1 MEKFDNANFGTKI
14 VNLRK
19 EKGFPQAKLAKL
31 TGVTQ
36 QTLSRYEKGERQA
49 SLDFVACAAK
59 VFGVSADYLLGLSDV
74 KSIKQ
79 DIKIA
84 CEMTG
89 LSEKAIEQLQF
100 FSFFAE
106 YWFTTFLEAAQG
118 DLALELW
125 SKEKNDAFW
134 MCEKEL
140 ISQIFEEDMI
150 RLLFFHLIE
159 VETYTLAETFS
170 PLNTPNSLTNRKRIA
185 ELNVYDIAKEFS
197 DRIQQHAKQIIQ
209 KYVSSKPEETEMSQ
223 EVPRVFLHK
232 IAEILN
238 HYETI
243 DPIQEGNNHAQ
254 HHETQE

>member
-79 DIKIA
+79 DIKMA
-84 CEMTG
+84 CKVTG

-100 FSFFAE
+100 FYSLRNAGLLHFWRACKKILHLSSGQKKKMMLFGCA
-106 YWFTTFLEAAQG
+106 
-118 DLALELW
+118 
-125 SKEKNDAFW
+125 KKN
-134 MCEKEL
+134 
-140 ISQIFEEDMI
+140 
-150 RLLFFHLIE
+150 
-159 VETYTLAETFS
+159 
-170 PLNTPNSLTNRKRIA
+170 
-185 ELNVYDIAKEFS
+185 
-197 DRIQQHAKQIIQ
+197 
-209 KYVSSKPEETEMSQ
+209 
-223 EVPRVFLHK
+223 
-232 IAEILN
+232 
-238 HYETI
+238 
-243 DPIQEGNNHAQ
+243 
-254 HHETQE
+254 

>member
-1 MEKFDNANFGTKI
+1 M
-14 VNLRK
+14 
-19 EKGFPQAKLAKL
+19 
-31 TGVTQ
+31 
-36 QTLSRYEKGERQA
+36 
-49 SLDFVACAAK
+49 ACK
-59 VFGVSADYLLGLSDV
+59 V
-74 KSIKQ
+74 
-79 DIKIA
+79 
-84 CEMTG
+84 TG

-106 YWFTTFLEAAQG
+106 RWFTTFLEGVQE

-150 RLLFFHLIE
+150 RFLLFHLIE
-159 VETYTLAETFS
+159 VEAYTLAETFS
-170 PLNTPNSLTNRKRIA
+170 PLDTPNSLTNRKRIA

-209 KYVSSKPEETEMSQ
+209 KYVSSKPEETEMRQ